1 MENSQDKVLTVSQVT
16 GLIKNLLEGSFPSI
30 VLKGEISNFR
40 PNPTGHLYFVLKDS
54 DSQINAV
61 MFRGNASYLNFTP
74 KDGMTVQAKGRITV
88 YPQRGNYQIQITSMT
103 KAGIGDI
110 MEIIEERKRRLA
122 QEGLFAQERKKSL
135 PLFPKTVGVVTSPT
149 GAALRDILNITKRR
163 NPKVS
168 VIVFPAI
175 VQGDSAAPTVENMI
189 KIANKYNMCDV
200 LIVGRGG
207 GSLED
212 LLPFSDEKVVRAV
225 AESHIPVISAVG
237 HDIDWALSDFAAD
250 VRAPTPSAA
259 AELAVP
265 VLTDVKEGLNSY
277 KQEFYQAV
285 ENRISSLRLMLK
297 TCTPE
302 NMELQL
308 RTIQQPYL
316 ARWENARQALI
327 DSIQS
332 FLEDKK
338 IRMEKAVQTLENCN
352 PQNVFARGYSMVTD
366 SATGKIVRCPEDAA
380 KGSVLKITPAKGEIF
395 ATVN

>member
-265 VLTDVKEGLNSY
+265 VLTEVKEGLNSY

-285 ENRISSLRLMLK
+285 EKRISSLRLMLK
-297 TCTPE
+297 TFTPE

>member
-88 YPQRGNYQIQITSMT
+88 YSQRGNYQIQITSMT

-265 VLTDVKEGLNSY
+265 VLTEVKEGLNSY

-285 ENRISSLRLMLK
+285 EKRISSLRLMLK
-297 TCTPE
+297 TFTPE